1 MSGLIDPQR
10 NLLTTLLVG
19 GIALFGVIGVS
30 QMVLLGRVNVDAI
43 PAVGES
49 GIGDSEVSLPETGL
63 AEIGEYTAITQRP
76 VFFSDR
82 RLPVVEIVEGDDDVD
97 EPEVVFE
104 EEEIEALRA
113 VVAGI
118 IITPDMRLALVRD
131 EAANKTMTLREGMSL
146 EGEQAAW
153 RLDSIA
159 PRTVSFV
166 SVDGRQ
172 SELELKINTAGLQAG
187 SPGEIRTPAS
197 RRASEADQAR
207 REPAEQAPDQAAE
220 QAAERTEA
228 TPDETDARARAE
240 EVRRR
245 VAERRAELRAEAER
259 RAQQQ
264 RQRQDN

>member
-10 NLLTTLLVG
+10 NLLTTLLV
-19 GIALFGVIGVS
+19 AVAGVLVVAAVV
-30 QMVLLGRVNVDAI
+30 QQFVVGRVDIDRIPMIGSTMVSDSRVD
-43 PAVGES
+43 V
-49 GIGDSEVSLPETGL
+49 PETGL
-63 AEIGEYTAITQRP
+63 EDFGDYTAITGRP

-82 RLPVVEIVEGDDDVD
+82 RLPVVELVEGDDGVE
-97 EPEVVFE
+97 EPAGPME
-104 EEEIEALRA
+104 EEAVEALKA
-113 VVAGI
+113 VLAGI
-118 IITPDMRLALVRD
+118 IITPEMRLALVRD
-131 EAANKTMTLREGMSL
+131 ESANKTVTLREGMSL
-146 EGEQAAW
+146 DGEQAAW

-172 SELELKINTAGLQAG
+172 SELELKVNTAGLQAG
-187 SPGEIRTPAS
+187 SPGQVRTPAS
-197 RRASEADQAR
+197 RAASTGGGDSNEDLAT
-207 REPAEQAPDQAAE
+207 EPEGRQPASAAE
-220 QAAERTEA
+220 
-228 TPDETDARARAE
+228 DDARTRAE

>member
-10 NLLTTLLVG
+10 NLLTTLLVSAAG
-19 GIALFGVIGVS
+19 ALILAAVV
-30 QMVLLGRVNVDAI
+30 QQVVVGRVDIDRI
-43 PAVGES
+43 PMIGSSSV
-49 GIGDSEVSLPETGL
+49 GDSQVDVPETGL
-63 AEIGEYTAITQRP
+63 ADFSDYTAITDRP

-82 RLPVVEIVEGDDDVD
+82 RLPVVELVEGDDGVE
-97 EPEVVFE
+97 EPIGPIE
-104 EEEIEALRA
+104 EEEAVEALKA

-131 EAANKTMTLREGMSL
+131 EASNKTVTLREGMSL

-159 PRTVSFV
+159 ARTVSFV

-187 SPGEIRTPAS
+187 SPGQIQTPAS
-197 RRASEADQAR
+197 RRASQAE
-207 REPAEQAPDQAAE
+207 EPAAERQTEAAE
-220 QAAERTEA
+220 QQPVNDNGAEA
-228 TPDETDARARAE
+228 DARARAE

-264 RQRQDN
+264 RQRQEN